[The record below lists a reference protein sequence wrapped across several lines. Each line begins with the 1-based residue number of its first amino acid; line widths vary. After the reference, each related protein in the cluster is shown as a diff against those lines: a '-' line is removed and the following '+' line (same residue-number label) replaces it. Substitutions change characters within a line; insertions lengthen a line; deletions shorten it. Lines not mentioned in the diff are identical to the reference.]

1 MKKLIVIVKRE
12 YLNRLRTKSFI
23 ISTLLGPLIM
33 VSFAVV
39 PGLLFAMK
47 TGDATRVAI
56 VDETGRM
63 YETVRESLLRDK
75 IDEGEGGGGAPNNSA
90 PNAAAADDPREA
102 QMREMSRVL
111 GANYRIEQVAT
122 NGRPLEEVKAELNRR
137 GVKGELDVFLVIPK
151 DILASNGKVE
161 YHARNLSDLITKSQI
176 QNRLSR
182 AVIEQRM
189 IDANIDNSRV
199 RELNRPAGLTEFKI
213 KEGGAVEGNGGSSF
227 GLAMFV
233 GLFIYMGILMYGQ
246 VILSAV
252 VEEKTTRISEVLFS
266 SVRAFHLMAGKLI
279 GISLVAVTQY
289 AIWAALFGVFAL
301 YGVGMMA
308 SSGLPVTLPSVPLS
322 FFIYALL
329 FFLVGFL
336 MYATIYVLVGSMVTT
351 EKEAGQM
358 VMPLI
363 FLSVISIYMA
373 FPVIRNPNSTFAFW
387 VSIAPFFS
395 PITMLV
401 RIVTET
407 PPFWQIALSLGIG
420 IFTVI
425 LFVWMAARIYRIG
438 MLMYGKSASIPE
450 VMRWLR
456 RA

>member
-1 MKKLIVIVKRE
+1 MKKLLVIIKRE

-23 ISTLLGPLIM
+23 ISTLLGPLII

-39 PGLLFAMK
+39 PGLLFSLR
-47 TGDATRVAI
+47 TGGATKVAV

-63 YETVRESLLRDK
+63 YDAVRESLLRRSD
-75 IDEGEGGGGAPNNSA
+75 DGGNDAKR
-90 PNAAAADDPREA
+90 AADLTNAPPNDREA
-102 QMREMSRVL
+102 QMRKAGEALESHYEVT
-111 GANYRIEQVAT
+111 QVAT
-122 NGRPLEEVKAELNRR
+122 DGRTLDEVKADLNGR
-137 GVKGELDVFLVIPK
+137 GVRGELDVYLIIPK
-151 DILASNGKVE
+151 DILEQNGKVE
-161 YHARNLSDLITKSQI
+161 YHARNLSDLITKSQV
-176 QNRLSR
+176 QDRLNR

-189 IDANIDNSRV
+189 RDANIDSTRV
-199 RELNRPAGLTEFKI
+199 RELNREAGLSEFKI
-213 KEGGAVEGNGGSSF
+213 KEGAEERGDGGSSF

-246 VILSAV
+246 VILSSV

-266 SVRAFHLMAGKLI
+266 SVRAFHLMMGKLI
-279 GISLVAVTQY
+279 GVSLVAITQY
-289 AIWAALFGVFAL
+289 AIWALLFGAFTL
-301 YGVGMMA
+301 YGIGMLA
-308 SSGLPVTLPSVPLS
+308 SSGMDVTLPRMPFS

-329 FFLVGFL
+329 FFIVGFL

-407 PPFWQIALSLGIG
+407 PPLWQIALSLGVG
-420 IFTVI
+420 LASVV
-425 LFVWMAARIYRIG
+425 LFVWAAARIYRVG

-450 VMRWLR
+450 VLRWLR
-456 RA
+456 QA

>member
-1 MKKLIVIVKRE
+1 MKKLLVIVKRE
-12 YLNRLRTKSFI
+12 YWNRLRTKSFV
-23 ISTLLGPLIM
+23 ISTLLGPLII

-39 PGLLFAMK
+39 PGLLFSLR
-47 TGDATRVAI
+47 TGGATKVAV

-63 YETVRESLLRDK
+63 YEAVRESLLRRSD
-75 IDEGEGGGGAPNNSA
+75 DGGNDGKR
-90 PNAAAADDPREA
+90 AADLTTAPPNDREA
-102 QMREMSRVL
+102 QMRKAGEALESHYEVT
-111 GANYRIEQVAT
+111 QVAT
-122 NGRPLEEVKAELNRR
+122 GGRTLDEVKKDLNAR
-137 GVKGELDVFLVIPK
+137 GVRGELDVYLIIPK
-151 DILASNGKVE
+151 DILEQNGKVE
-161 YHARNLSDLITKSQI
+161 YHARNLSDLITKSQV
-176 QNRLSR
+176 QDRLNR

-189 IDANIDNSRV
+189 RDANIDSARV
-199 RELNRPAGLTEFKI
+199 RELNREAGVSEFKI
-213 KEGGAVEGNGGSSF
+213 KEGAEERGDGGSSF

-233 GLFIYMGILMYGQ
+233 GLFIYMGILLYGQ
-246 VILSAV
+246 VILSSV

-266 SVRAFHLMAGKLI
+266 SVSAFHLMMGKLI
-279 GISLVAVTQY
+279 GVSLVAVTQY
-289 AIWAALFGVFAL
+289 AIWAVLFGAFTL

-308 SSGLPVTLPSVPLS
+308 SSGMDVTLPRMPFS
-322 FFIYALL
+322 FFIYGLL

-407 PPFWQIALSLGIG
+407 PPLWQIALSLGVG
-420 IFTVI
+420 LASVVV
-425 LFVWMAARIYRIG
+425 FVWAAARIYRVG

-450 VMRWLR
+450 VLRWLR
-456 RA
+456 QA